1 MLIAPLFPTNAE
13 PAMTPLRIVFL
24 DRDSLPV
31 PLPAFAF
38 AHHYVEYAASGRD
51 DIVARCADADVVITN
66 KVPFDAAT
74 LAALPQ
80 LKMLAIAA
88 TGYNHIDIDV
98 CRRQGV
104 AVANIRH
111 YGDDTVAE
119 HAFMLMMALMR
130 NLPAY
135 QRDVAA
141 GVWQNAPQFCHFGAP
156 IRDLQGATLGIF
168 GSGGIGQAMASRARA
183 FGMQVQF
190 GERKGAGVVRDGYV
204 SFDTLLA
211 TSDVISLHCP
221 LNDSTRNLIAQ
232 PELMAMKPGAILV
245 NTARGGLVDEEALV
259 AALKYGQIGGA
270 GFDVLSVEP
279 PREGNPLLKARLP
292 HLIVTP
298 HVGWASREAMARL
311 AAQLVANIAAWQQ
324 GQRQNRLD

>member
-1 MLIAPLFPTNAE
+1 
-13 PAMTPLRIVFL
+13 MTVPSIVFL

-31 PLPAFAF
+31 PVPVCKLP
-38 AHHYVEYAASGRD
+38 HSYREYSTTCREQ
-51 DIVARCADADVVITN
+51 IVAHCADADIVITN
-66 KVPFDAAT
+66 KVPFDAVT
-74 LAALPQ
+74 LAALPR

-88 TGYNHIDIDV
+88 TGYNHIDLAT
-98 CRRQGV
+98 CRHQGI

-111 YGDDTVAE
+111 YGDETVAE
-119 HAFMLMMALMR
+119 HAFMLMMTLMR

-141 GVWQNAPQFCHFGAP
+141 GVWQNATQFCHFGAP
-156 IRDLQGATLGIF
+156 IRDLKGATLGIF
-168 GSGGIGQAMASRARA
+168 GSGGIGQAMALRARA

-190 GERKGAGVVRDGYV
+190 GERKGAEAVREGYV

-221 LNDSTRNLIAQ
+221 LNDSTRNLIGER
-232 PELMAMKPGAILV
+232 ELQAMKPGAVLV

-259 AALKYGQIGGA
+259 AALKYGQLGGA

-279 PREGNPLLKARLP
+279 PRDGNPLLKARLP

-298 HVGWASREAMARL
+298 HVGWASREAMDRL
-311 AAQLVANIAAWQQ
+311 AAQLISNIEAFLL
-324 GQRQNRLD
+324 GERQHRLD

>member
-1 MLIAPLFPTNAE
+1 
-13 PAMTPLRIVFL
+13 MTVPSIVFL

-31 PLPAFAF
+31 PVPVCKLP
-38 AHHYVEYAASGRD
+38 HSYREYSTTSREQ
-51 DIVARCADADVVITN
+51 IVAHCADADIVITN
-66 KVPFDAAT
+66 KVPFDAVT
-74 LAALPQ
+74 LAALPR

-88 TGYNHIDIDV
+88 TGYNHIDLAA
-98 CRRQGV
+98 CRHQGI

-111 YGDDTVAE
+111 YGDETVAE
-119 HAFMLMMALMR
+119 HAFMLMMTLMR

-141 GVWQNAPQFCHFGAP
+141 GVWQNATQFCHFGAP
-156 IRDLQGATLGIF
+156 IRDLKGATLGIF
-168 GSGGIGQAMASRARA
+168 GSGGIGQAMALRARA

-190 GERKGAGVVRDGYV
+190 GERKGAEAVREGYV

-221 LNDSTRNLIAQ
+221 LNDSTRNLIGER
-232 PELMAMKPGAILV
+232 ELQAMKPGAVLV

-259 AALKYGQIGGA
+259 AALKYGQLGGA

-279 PREGNPLLKARLP
+279 PRDGNPLLKARLP

-298 HVGWASREAMARL
+298 HVGWASREAMDRL
-311 AAQLVANIAAWQQ
+311 AAQLISNIEAFLL
-324 GQRQNRLD
+324 GERQHRLD

>member
-1 MLIAPLFPTNAE
+1 
-13 PAMTPLRIVFL
+13 MTSPHIVFL

-31 PLPAFAF
+31 PVPVCAHPHRYTEYPATTVAEI
-38 AHHYVEYAASGRD
+38 VERCREA
-51 DIVARCADADVVITN
+51 DIIITN
-66 KVPFDAAT
+66 KVPLGAET

-80 LKMLAIAA
+80 LKMVAIAA
-88 TGYNHIDIDV
+88 TGYNHIDLAA
-98 CRRQGV
+98 CQRQQI

-111 YGDDTVAE
+111 YGDETVAE

-141 GVWQNAPQFCHFGAP
+141 GIWQQAAQFCHFGAP
-156 IRDLQGATLGIF
+156 IRDLKGATLGIF
-168 GSGGIGQAMASRARA
+168 GAGGIGQALALRARA

-190 GERKGAGVVRDGYV
+190 GDRKGAAQVREGYV
-204 SFDTLLA
+204 SFETLLA

-221 LNDSTRNLIAQ
+221 LNDDTRNLLDV
-232 PELMAMKPGAILV
+232 PELQAMKPGAVLI
-245 NTARGGLVDEEALV
+245 NTARGGIVNEEALI
-259 AALKYGQIGGA
+259 AALKYGQLGGA

-279 PREGNPLLKARLP
+279 PRDGNPLLKARLP

-298 HVGWASREAMARL
+298 HIGWASREAMDRL
-311 AAQLVANIAAWQQ
+311 AAQLIGNIDAFIR
-324 GQRQNRLD
+324 GERVNRLD

>member
-1 MLIAPLFPTNAE
+1 MKPLH
-13 PAMTPLRIVFL
+13 IVFL
-24 DRDSLPV
+24 DRDSLPAA
-31 PLPAFAF
+31 LPDVGF
-38 AHHYVEYAASGRD
+38 AHRLTVHAASTRD
-51 DIVARCADADVVITN
+51 DILARCADADVVITN

-88 TGYNHIDIDV
+88 TGYNHIDIEA

-111 YGDDTVAE
+111 YGDETVAE
-119 HAFMLMMALMR
+119 HAFMLMMVLMR

-141 GVWQNAPQFCHFGAP
+141 GVWQNALQFCHFGAP

-168 GSGGIGQAMASRARA
+168 GSGGIGQAMAARARA
-183 FGMQVQF
+183 FGMRVQF
-190 GERKGAGVVRDGYV
+190 GERKGAERVRDGYV
-204 SFDTLLA
+204 AFDTLLA

-232 PELMAMKPGAILV
+232 PELMAMKPGAVLI

-259 AALKYGQIGGA
+259 AALKYGQLGGA

-279 PREGNPLLKARLP
+279 PRDGNPLLKARLP

-298 HVGWASREAMARL
+298 HVGWASRETMDRL
-311 AAQLVANIAAWQQ
+311 AAQLVDNITAWQQ
-324 GQRQNRLD
+324 GRVQHRLDV

>member
-1 MLIAPLFPTNAE
+1 
-13 PAMTPLRIVFL
+13 MTVPSIVFL

-31 PLPAFAF
+31 PVPVCKLP
-38 AHHYVEYAASGRD
+38 HSYREYSTTSREQ
-51 DIVARCADADVVITN
+51 IVAHCADADIVITN
-66 KVPFDAAT
+66 KVPFDAVT
-74 LAALPQ
+74 LAALPR

-88 TGYNHIDIDV
+88 TGYNHIDLAT
-98 CRRQGV
+98 CRHQGI

-111 YGDDTVAE
+111 YGDETVAE
-119 HAFMLMMALMR
+119 HAFMLMMTLMR

-141 GVWQNAPQFCHFGAP
+141 GVWQNATQFCHFGAP
-156 IRDLQGATLGIF
+156 IRDLKGATLGIF
-168 GSGGIGQAMASRARA
+168 GSGGIGQAMALRARA

-190 GERKGAGVVRDGYV
+190 GERKGVEAVREGYV

-221 LNDSTRNLIAQ
+221 LNDSTRNLIGER
-232 PELMAMKPGAILV
+232 ELQAMKPGAVLV

-259 AALKYGQIGGA
+259 AALKYGQLGGA

-279 PREGNPLLKARLP
+279 PRDGNPLLKARLP

-298 HVGWASREAMARL
+298 HVGWASREAMDRL
-311 AAQLVANIAAWQQ
+311 AAQLISNIEAFLL
-324 GQRQNRLD
+324 GERQHRLD

>member
-1 MLIAPLFPTNAE
+1 MNPLH
-13 PAMTPLRIVFL
+13 IVFL
-24 DRDSLPV
+24 DRDSLPAA
-31 PLPAFAF
+31 LPEFGF
-38 AHHYVEYAASGRD
+38 DHRLSVHAASGRD
-51 DIVARCADADVVITN
+51 DILARCADADVVITN

-80 LKMLAIAA
+80 LKMLAVAA
-88 TGYNHIDIDV
+88 TGYNHIDIEA

-111 YGDDTVAE
+111 YGDETVAE
-119 HAFMLMMALMR
+119 HAFMLMMVLMR

-141 GVWQNAPQFCHFGAP
+141 GVWQNSPQFCHFGAP

-168 GSGGIGQAMASRARA
+168 GSGGIGQAMAARARA
-183 FGMQVQF
+183 FGMRVQF
-190 GERKGAGVVRDGYV
+190 GERKGADRVRDGYV
-204 SFDTLLA
+204 AFDTLLA

-221 LNDSTRNLIAQ
+221 LNDSTRLLIAQ
-232 PELMAMKPGAILV
+232 PELMAMKPGAILI

-259 AALKYGQIGGA
+259 AALKYGQLGGA

-279 PREGNPLLKARLP
+279 PRDGNPLLKARLP

-298 HVGWASREAMARL
+298 HVGWASSEAMDRL
-311 AAQLVANIAAWQQ
+311 AAQLVDNITAWQQ
-324 GQRQNRLD
+324 GRIQHRLDI

>member
-1 MLIAPLFPTNAE
+1 
-13 PAMTPLRIVFL
+13 MTVPSIVFL

-31 PLPAFAF
+31 PVPVCKLP
-38 AHHYVEYAASGRD
+38 HSYREYSTTCREQ
-51 DIVARCADADVVITN
+51 IVAHCADADIVITN
-66 KVPFDAAT
+66 KVPFDAVT
-74 LAALPQ
+74 LAALPR

-88 TGYNHIDIDV
+88 TGYNHIDLTT
-98 CRRQGV
+98 CRHQGI

-111 YGDDTVAE
+111 YGDETVAE
-119 HAFMLMMALMR
+119 HAFMLMMTLMR

-141 GVWQNAPQFCHFGAP
+141 GVWQNATQFCHFGAP
-156 IRDLQGATLGIF
+156 IRDLKGATLGIF
-168 GSGGIGQAMASRARA
+168 GSGGIGQAMALRARA

-190 GERKGAGVVRDGYV
+190 GERKGADAVREGYV

-221 LNDSTRNLIAQ
+221 LNDSTRNLIGER
-232 PELMAMKPGAILV
+232 ELQAMKPGVVLV

-259 AALKYGQIGGA
+259 AALKYGQLGGA

-279 PREGNPLLKARLP
+279 PRDGNPLLKARLP

-298 HVGWASREAMARL
+298 HVGWASREAMDRL
-311 AAQLVANIAAWQQ
+311 AAQLISNIEAFLL
-324 GQRQNRLD
+324 GERQHRLD

>member
-1 MLIAPLFPTNAE
+1 
-13 PAMTPLRIVFL
+13 MTVPSIVFL

-31 PLPAFAF
+31 PVPVCKLP
-38 AHHYVEYAASGRD
+38 HSYREYSTTSREQ
-51 DIVARCADADVVITN
+51 IVAHCADADIVITN
-66 KVPFDAAT
+66 KVPFDAVT
-74 LAALPQ
+74 LAALPR

-88 TGYNHIDIDV
+88 TGYNHIDLAA
-98 CRRQGV
+98 CRHQGI

-111 YGDDTVAE
+111 YGDETVAE
-119 HAFMLMMALMR
+119 HAFMLMMTLMR

-141 GVWQNAPQFCHFGAP
+141 GVWQNATQFCHFGAP
-156 IRDLQGATLGIF
+156 IRDLKGATLGIF
-168 GSGGIGQAMASRARA
+168 GSGGIGQAMALRARA

-190 GERKGAGVVRDGYV
+190 GERKGADAVREGYV

-221 LNDSTRNLIAQ
+221 LNDSTRNLIGER
-232 PELMAMKPGAILV
+232 ELQAMKPGAVLV

-259 AALKYGQIGGA
+259 AALKYGQLGGA

-279 PREGNPLLKARLP
+279 PRDGNPLLKARLP

-298 HVGWASREAMARL
+298 HVGWASREAMDRL
-311 AAQLVANIAAWQQ
+311 AAQLISNIEAFLL
-324 GQRQNRLD
+324 GERQHRLD

>member
-1 MLIAPLFPTNAE
+1 MTAPS
-13 PAMTPLRIVFL
+13 IVFL

-31 PLPAFAF
+31 PVPVCSLPHTYREFPSTSR
-38 AHHYVEYAASGRD
+38 EQ
-51 DIVARCADADVVITN
+51 IVAHCAAADIVITN

-74 LAALPQ
+74 LAALPR

-88 TGYNHIDIDV
+88 TGYNHIDLDT

-111 YGDDTVAE
+111 YGDETVAE

-141 GVWQNAPQFCHFGAP
+141 GVWQNAAQFCHFGAP
-156 IRDLQGATLGIF
+156 IRDLKGATLGIF
-168 GSGGIGQAMASRARA
+168 GSGGIGQEMAARARA

-190 GERKGAGVVRDGYV
+190 GERKGAAAVRDGYV

-221 LNDSTRNLIAQ
+221 LNDDTRKLIGER
-232 PELMAMKPGAILV
+232 ELQAMKPGAVLV
-245 NTARGGLVDEEALV
+245 NAARGGLVDEDALV
-259 AALKYGQIGGA
+259 AALKYGQLGGA

-279 PREGNPLLKARLP
+279 PRDGNPLLKARLP

-298 HVGWASREAMARL
+298 HVGWASREAMDRL
-311 AAQLVANIAAWQQ
+311 AAQLMGNIEAFLR
-324 GQRQNRLD
+324 GERQHRLD